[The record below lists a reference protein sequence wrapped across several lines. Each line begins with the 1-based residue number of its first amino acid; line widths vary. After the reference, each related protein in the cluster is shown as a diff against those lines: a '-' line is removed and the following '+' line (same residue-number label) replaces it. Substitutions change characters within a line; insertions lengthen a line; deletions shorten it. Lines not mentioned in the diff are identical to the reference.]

1 MKVFSATLLGLL
13 GSFVAALPAAAA
25 EPEHRLSGA
34 EIRDLA
40 KREVLWCD
48 DYHRASDDC
57 SGVTVVRLLPD
68 GRVTQTTTILVSESP
83 RLQAYIGDI
92 DKIEGDRVCGVV
104 KAADTQV
111 SFTLD
116 GKAVPELAGL
126 RLKAVLLS
134 VLAELEGKTMCQ
146 SFFRGGDKNRL
157 REEVTVDGA
166 RRKDL
171 ESTYV
176 IRDGK
181 DGFALRPQI
190 TDKDDDTGKPV

>member
-1 MKVFSATLLGLL
+1 MKVVRALLLGASGALA
-13 GSFVAALPAAAA
+13 AALPAAAA

-48 DYHRASDDC
+48 DYRRASDDC

-83 RLQAYIGDI
+83 RLQAFIGDI
-92 DKIEGDRVCGVV
+92 DKIEGDRVCGVI
-104 KAADTQV
+104 KAADTAV

-116 GKAVPELAGL
+116 GKPVPELAGL

-146 SFFRGGDKNRL
+146 SFFRGGDKTRL

-176 IRDGK
+176 IREGK

-190 TDKDDDTGKPV
+190 TDSDTETGKPV

>member
-1 MKVFSATLLGLL
+1 MKIQSLAFLALLGTL
-13 GSFVAALPAAAA
+13 VTAPAHAADG
-25 EPEHRLSGA
+25 ERKLSGA
-34 EIRDLA
+34 EIRDMA

-48 DYHRASDDC
+48 DYRKSSDDC

-68 GRVTQTTTILVSESP
+68 GRVSQTTTVLVSNSP
-83 RLQAYIGDI
+83 RLQAFIGDVDQI
-92 DKIEGDRVCGVV
+92 KGDQVCGVV
-104 KAADTQV
+104 KAADTAV

-116 GKAVPELAGL
+116 GKPVPELAGL

-146 SFFRGGDKNRL
+146 SFYRGRDPMRL

-166 RRKDL
+166 RRQDL

-176 IRDGK
+176 IREGR

-190 TDKDDDTGKPV
+190 DDSEPSKGQPV